1 MPSSFRPSLRAGG
14 PRTQGVPMPSS
25 FRPSL
30 RAGDPRTQDAEA
42 FLFPPPLAGRWPAH
56 PGCRGLPLS
65 APLCGPVA
73 RAPRMQRP
81 SSLRPSLRA
90 GDPRTQGV
98 PMPSSLRPSLRAGD
112 PRTQGAEAFLSP
124 PLSAGRW
131 PAHPGCRGLPL
142 SAPLCGPVA
151 RAPRGYRCLPLSA
164 PLCGPVARAPR
175 VQRPSSLRPSLRAG
189 GPRTQ
194 GAEAFLSPPL
204 SAGRWPAHPGI
215 HVDKSAASAYSN
227 VACWQRL
234 RRV

>member
-1 MPSSFRPSLRAGG
+1 
-14 PRTQGVPMPSS
+14 MPSS

-73 RAPRMQRP
+73 RAPRGYRCLPLSAPLCGPEARAPRMQRP

-90 GDPRTQGV
+90 GGPRTQ
-98 PMPSSLRPSLRAGD
+98 D
-112 PRTQGAEAFLSP
+112 AEAFLSP

-142 SAPLCGPVA
+142 SAPLCGPVT

-175 VQRPSSLRPSLRAG
+175 DS
-189 GPRTQ
+189 
-194 GAEAFLSPPL
+194 
-204 SAGRWPAHPGI
+204 
-215 HVDKSAASAYSN
+215 Y
-227 VACWQRL
+227 
-234 RRV
+234 

>member
-30 RAGDPRTQDAEA
+30 RAGGPRTQD
-42 FLFPPPLAGRWPAH
+42 
-56 PGCRGLPLS
+56 
-65 APLCGPVA
+65 
-73 RAPRMQRP
+73 
-81 SSLRPSLRA
+81 
-90 GDPRTQGV
+90 
-98 PMPSSLRPSLRAGD
+98 
-112 PRTQGAEAFLSP
+112 AEAFLSP

-151 RAPRGYRCLPLSA
+151 R
-164 PLCGPVARAPR
+164 VPR

-194 GAEAFLSPPL
+194 DAEAFLSPPL
-204 SAGRWPAHPGI
+204 SAGRWPAHTGCRGLPLSVPPCGP
-215 HVDKSAASAYSN
+215 
-227 VACWQRL
+227 VARVPRVQRPSFLRPSLRAGGPRTQGFILTNRQL
-234 RRV
+234 RRIVMWPVGNG

>member
-30 RAGDPRTQDAEA
+30 RAGGSRTQDAEA
-42 FLFPPPLAGRWPAH
+42 FL
-56 PGCRGLPLS
+56 
-65 APLCGPVA
+65 
-73 RAPRMQRP
+73 
-81 SSLRPSLRA
+81 
-90 GDPRTQGV
+90 
-98 PMPSSLRPSLRAGD
+98 
-112 PRTQGAEAFLSP
+112 SP
-124 PLSAGRW
+124 PLPAGRW

-151 RAPRGYRCLPLSA
+151 RAPRGCRGLPLSAPLCGLVTRTPKGYRCLPLSA

-175 VQRPSSLRPSLRAG
+175 VQRPSSFRPSLRAG

-194 GAEAFLSPPL
+194 DAEAFLFPPLPAGRCPAHPGGAEAFLSPPL

-215 HVDKSAASAYSN
+215 HIDKSAASAYSN

>member
-30 RAGDPRTQDAEA
+30 RAGDPRTPGAEA
-42 FLFPPPLAGRWPAH
+42 FLFPPPL
-56 PGCRGLPLS
+56 
-65 APLCGPVA
+65 
-73 RAPRMQRP
+73 
-81 SSLRPSLRA
+81 
-90 GDPRTQGV
+90 
-98 PMPSSLRPSLRAGD
+98 
-112 PRTQGAEAFLSP
+112 
-124 PLSAGRW
+124 AGRW

-164 PLCGPVARAPR
+164 PLCGLVTRAPKGYRCLPLSAPLCGLVTRVPR

-204 SAGRWPAHPGI
+204 SAGRWPAHPGGTDAFLFPPLSAGRWPAHPGI

>member
-73 RAPRMQRP
+73 RAPRGYRCLPLSAPLCGPEARAPRMQRP

-90 GDPRTQGV
+90 GGPRTQ
-98 PMPSSLRPSLRAGD
+98 D
-112 PRTQGAEAFLSP
+112 AEAFLSP

-131 PAHPGCRGLPL
+131 PAHPG
-142 SAPLCGPVA
+142 
-151 RAPRGYRCLPLSA
+151 
-164 PLCGPVARAPR
+164 
-175 VQRPSSLRPSLRAG
+175 
-189 GPRTQ
+189 

-204 SAGRWPAHPGI
+204 SAGRWPAHSGI
-215 HVDKSAASAYSN
+215 HIDKSAASAYGN

>member
-1 MPSSFRPSLRAGG
+1 MQRPSSFRPPLRAGG
-14 PRTQGVPMPSS
+14 PRTQG
-25 FRPSL
+25 
-30 RAGDPRTQDAEA
+30 AEA
-42 FLFPPPLAGRWPAH
+42 FLFPPLSAGRWPAHPGGTDAFLFPPLSAGRRLAH

-90 GDPRTQGV
+90 GGPRT
-98 PMPSSLRPSLRAGD
+98 P
-112 PRTQGAEAFLSP
+112 GAEAFLSP

-142 SAPLCGPVA
+142 SAPLCGPVT

-175 VQRPSSLRPSLRAG
+175 DS
-189 GPRTQ
+189 
-194 GAEAFLSPPL
+194 
-204 SAGRWPAHPGI
+204 
-215 HVDKSAASAYSN
+215 Y
-227 VACWQRL
+227 
-234 RRV
+234 